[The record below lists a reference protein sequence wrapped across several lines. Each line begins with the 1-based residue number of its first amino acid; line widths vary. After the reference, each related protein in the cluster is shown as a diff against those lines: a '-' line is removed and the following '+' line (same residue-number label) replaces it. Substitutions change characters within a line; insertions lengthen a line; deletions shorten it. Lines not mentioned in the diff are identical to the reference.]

1 MHDYNTIIFDFIQY
15 KRYLGYKY
23 KTDEIVLNQIKKY
36 LLENNV
42 ENITREVIE
51 NFARL
56 NQNLDSNTI
65 SRNMNVF
72 RELCKYIHIQ
82 KGIECYQ
89 ISKKHYPQ
97 NHNKYKAYIFS
108 HIEIKKIY
116 NNINNFPFNIQYSY
130 YKQLAYPLII
140 KILYQTGIRIG
151 ELLQVTVSNHDRN
164 NCFLTLKDT
173 KNNQERKVAINDK
186 LNNEIIILC
195 KKFNLSKDDLIFNVS
210 YSSIKSFFEKVLRL
224 SDIKIDDDGPRLHD
238 LRHTFVCHNIEKA
251 IKEKIE
257 IDKFLKIL
265 QTQLGHQSLNSLSYY
280 FKITN
285 DILNIVNNLSEQEL
299 GYLIRRFDDHE

>member
-15 KRYLGYKY
+15 KHYLGYKY

-42 ENITREVIE
+42 EIITREVTE
-51 NFARL
+51 NFARI

-72 RELCKYIHIQ
+72 RELCKYIYIQ

-89 ISKKHYPQ
+89 IPKKYYLQ
-97 NHNKYKAYIFS
+97 NHNKHKAYVFS
-108 HIEIKKIY
+108 HIEITKIY
-116 NNINNFPFNIQYSY
+116 NNINKFPFTIHYSY
-130 YKQLAYPLII
+130 YSQLAYPLVI

-164 NCFLTLKDT
+164 NGFLTLKDT
-173 KNNQERKVAINDK
+173 KNNQERNVAINDK
-186 LNNEIIILC
+186 LNDEIIILC
-195 KKFNLSKDDLIFNVS
+195 KKFNLDKHNLIFNFS
-210 YSSIKSFFEKVLRL
+210 HSAIKRFFEKVLRL
-224 SDIKIDDDGPRLHD
+224 SNIKINDNGPTIHD
-238 LRHTFVCHNIEKA
+238 LRHTFVCHNIERA
-251 IKEKIE
+251 IKGKVE
-257 IDKFLKIL
+257 IDQFLKIL

-285 DILNIVNNLSEQEL
+285 DILNTVNNLSEQEL
-299 GYLIRRFDDHE
+299 GYLIRRVDDCE